1 MLICYDKT
9 LRVLLVE
16 DTPFLRYAFGRLLR
30 LHGFDVCEAN
40 DGREALDCIA
50 DFRPQLILTDLM
62 MPVMNG
68 FELIRALRSDPTTA
82 DLPVVAFTADPT
94 EDAEREARSAG
105 VADFFRKPVDL
116 ATFMNRLR
124 LLGT

>member
-1 MLICYDKT
+1 MLKSEEKT
-9 LRVLLVE
+9 PRLLLVE

-30 LHGFDVCEAN
+30 AHGFDVCEAN

-50 DFRPQLILTDLM
+50 DFHPQLVLTDLM

-68 FELIRALRSDPTTA
+68 IELIRALRSDPKTA

-94 EDAEREARSAG
+94 ERAEREARQAG
-105 VADFFRKPVDL
+105 AVDYFTKPVDV
-116 ATFMNRLR
+116 ASFMKRLR
-124 LLGT
+124 ILGA

>member
-1 MLICYDKT
+1 MLNSHEKSP
-9 LRVLLVE
+9 RVLLVE

-68 FELIRALRSDPTTA
+68 FELIRALRSDPKTA
-82 DLPVVAFTADPT
+82 ELPVVAFTANPS
-94 EDAEREARSAG
+94 EHAEREARQAG
-105 VADFFRKPVDL
+105 AADYFAKPVDL
-116 ATFMNRLR
+116 ASFVKRLR
-124 LLGT
+124 VLGT

>member
-1 MLICYDKT
+1 MLKSEDKIP
-9 LRVLLVE
+9 RVLLVE

-30 LHGFDVCEAN
+30 AHGFDVCEAN

-50 DFRPQLILTDLM
+50 DFRPQLILTDLL
-62 MPVMNG
+62 MPEMNG
-68 FELIRALRSDPTTA
+68 FDLIRALRSDPKTA

-94 EDAEREARSAG
+94 ERAEREARQAG
-105 VADFFRKPVDL
+105 AADYFTKPVDL
-116 ATFMNRLR
+116 GSFVKRLR

>member
-1 MLICYDKT
+1 MHTSDNKT
-9 LRVLLVE
+9 PRVLLVE
-16 DTPFLRYAFGRLLR
+16 DTPFPRYAFGRLLR

-50 DFRPQLILTDLM
+50 DFHPELILTDLV

-68 FELIRALRSDPTTA
+68 IELIRALRSDPKTA

-94 EDAEREARSAG
+94 ERVEREARQAG
-105 VADFFRKPVDL
+105 AVEYF
-116 ATFMNRLR
+116 T
-124 LLGT
+124 